1 MTSLLDFVL
10 YPGSN
15 HYVKDVHVFAMRY
28 PETYRLMHLPPYFIF
43 YPSLSLAAL
52 CITSSGKIAVHEQ
65 SDQKSRRIFINTHS
79 NPQAVFSKIRFLN
92 LYIKSKL

>member
-28 PETYRLMHLPPYFIF
+28 PETYRLYASSSILHFLPE
-43 YPSLSLAAL
+43 SQSC
-52 CITSSGKIAVHEQ
+52 CIVYHIQRENSSA
-65 SDQKSRRIFINTHS
+65 
-79 NPQAVFSKIRFLN
+79 
-92 LYIKSKL
+92 